1 MGLNF
6 ARRGIARAV
15 LVAAAVSGLVLSSGA
30 AHAAV
35 PQPDGDFGV
44 NVVGGTRA
52 AAGEFPFMVYL
63 GGCGGSLL
71 TPRVVLTAAHC
82 VGRTGATSSYTVRGG
97 SVDRNSFPY
106 TARSTYVYSGYDVS
120 ADGDFA
126 LIKLNADIPTGTI
139 AYNTSAANNSGTF
152 TIMGWGRTREGGATS
167 RYLLKAQVPFVSDS
181 VCGTNYRRAGYSFS
195 DSEMLC
201 AGPLSGGIDTC
212 QGDSGGPMV
221 KSVNGA
227 WVQVGIVSWGRGC
240 ARANYPGVYTE
251 VSTFASAINAAMARL
266 P

>member
-6 ARRGIARAV
+6 VRRAV
-15 LVAAAVSGLVLSSGA
+15 LLAAALGGLVLAPTA
-30 AHAAV
+30 AYAE
-35 PQPDGDFGV
+35 PPTPDGDVGV
-44 NVVGGTRA
+44 FVVGGTRA

-63 GGCGGSLL
+63 GGCGGSLIA
-71 TPRVVLTAAHC
+71 PRVVLTAAHC
-82 VGRTGATSSYTVRGG
+82 VGRTGATTAYTARAG

-120 ADGDFA
+120 DDGDFA
-126 LIKLNADIPTGTI
+126 LIKLAADLPVGRI
-139 AYNTSAANNSGTF
+139 AYNTNAANNSGTF
-152 TIMGWGRTREGGATS
+152 TIMGWGATREGGASS

-201 AGPLSGGIDTC
+201 AGPISGGTDTC
-212 QGDSGGPMV
+212 QGDSGGPMI
-221 KSVNGA
+221 KSVNGT
-227 WVQVGIVSWGRGC
+227 WTQVGIVSWGRGC

-251 VSTFASAINAAMARL
+251 VSTFASAISAALARL